1 MTLLELSTA
10 AQASAVGEWMRTSV
24 KAMPFVEAI
33 HVMAVAVVFGTVL
46 VVDLRLL
53 GFPDARRAIT
63 RVADELLWLTWVAF
77 GVAVVTGA
85 AMFTANAVTYYNNT
99 AFRLKLLA
107 LLAAG
112 VNMAFFQ
119 LLTWRSVRAWDQG
132 QPSPSAARLAAVLSI
147 LLWISVIFLG
157 RWIGFTKGYDFTI
170 PDEVQFDFGG
180 P

>member
-1 MTLLELSTA
+1 MTLLELSEA
-10 AQASAVGEWMRTSV
+10 AQASAVAEWMRTSV
-24 KAMPFVEAI
+24 KAMPVVDAI
-33 HVMAVAVVFGTVL
+33 HVMAVALVFGTVL

-53 GFPDARRAIT
+53 GFPDTRRAVT

-77 GVAVVTGA
+77 GIAAVTGA

-112 VNMAFFQ
+112 LNMAIFQ
-119 LLTWRSVRAWDQG
+119 FVTWRGVRAWDQG
-132 QPSPSAARLAAVLSI
+132 LRSPPAARLAAVLSI
-147 LLWISVIFLG
+147 ALWISVIFLG

-170 PDEVQFDFGG
+170 PDEVQFEFG